1 MNCNYECK
9 NYNRILQK
17 KYGIKSLKTF
27 YNRINKGVIEKVEDE
42 SGNIFV
48 IEKIKK
54 MIVM

>member
-1 MNCNYECK
+1 M
-9 NYNRILQK
+9 
-17 KYGIKSLKTF
+17 KTF

-54 MIVM
+54 NDCNVNYNLQL

>member
-1 MNCNYECK
+1 MSVKITIEY
-9 NYNRILQK
+9 YK

-27 YNRINKGVIEKVEDE
+27 YNRINKGIIEKVEDE